1 MANGNATMAEIDGV
15 GNNGDGGIG
24 LMPEG
29 GGGSYEEVADGEARQ
44 GC

>member
-1 MANGNATMAEIDGV
+1 MAKGSATMAEIDGV

-24 LMPEG
+24 SMPGG
-29 GGGSYEEVADGEARQ
+29 GGGSYEEMAEGGARQ